1 MQTFAKY
8 KMYHQYV
15 INKLLFKTASLDI
28 QIPTIFMSTYGNQY
42 FLNTALNLRQLKMN
56 ERKTSK
62 VYILLHQI

>member
-1 MQTFAKY
+1 
-8 KMYHQYV
+8 MYHQYV